1 MRIINVK
8 TGLSKIIEDNMFT
21 EKELYEI
28 YKFYTKHKHFR
39 VLLRSTYDRH

>member
-39 VLLRSTYDRH
+39 VLLKSTYDRH